1 MIRKSDKSQI
11 YIRNSRPFL
20 MILNR
25 GSYQIMYESGKDMLA
40 IPEKLINNLQ
50 KKSCAKILMYNRQ

>member
-1 MIRKSDKSQI
+1 
-11 YIRNSRPFL
+11 